1 MIALR
6 DELFVLGNEL
16 SLAAPDP
23 LHVRLELLDLVNLA
37 LATVAGCHL
46 PDRRTDEECVSTTA
60 SAWECHCV
68 SRRSRFG

>member
-46 PDRRTDEECVSTTA
+46 MDGRTE
-60 SAWECHCV
+60 
-68 SRRSRFG
+68 